1 MNVKMNWGTS
11 IVIAFA
17 LFMTFILYFVF
28 KVQSD
33 SQYDHEMVTEEYYK
47 KELNFQGQL
56 DKQQNANNLS
66 ERIAIESNQNGLQI
80 AFPKDFDFKK
90 IKGKVSLYRPSN
102 QKLDFE
108 IPISLSSSNLLIP
121 KTNLVDGRWD
131 ISIEWEYEGK
141 EYLNKKEISL

>member
-1 MNVKMNWGTS
+1 MKLNWGTS

-47 KELNFQGQL
+47 KEQNFQGQL
-56 DKQQNANNLS
+56 DKQQNANDLI
-66 ERIAIESNQNGLQI
+66 ERITIESNENGLQI
-80 AFPKDFDFKK
+80 VFPKDFDFKK

-141 EYLNKKEISL
+141 EYLNKKEINL

>member
-1 MNVKMNWGTS
+1 MKVNWGTS

-33 SQYDHEMVTEEYYK
+33 KNYDHEMVTEEYYK
-47 KELNFQGQL
+47 KEMSFQQQL
-56 DKQQNANNLS
+56 DKEQNAAGLTEKVTVS
-66 ERIAIESNQNGLQI
+66 TAPEGIIITFPESFNKAN
-80 AFPKDFDFKK
+80 

-108 IPISLSSSNLLIP
+108 VPISLSSSNLLIP

-131 ISIEWEYEGK
+131 LSIDWEYEGK
-141 EYLNKKEISL
+141 AYLNKLVVNL

>member
-1 MNVKMNWGTS
+1 MRINWGTGV
-11 IVIAFA
+11 VIAFA

-28 KVQSD
+28 KVQVD

-47 KELNFQGQL
+47 KELDFQNQI
-56 DKQQNANNLS
+56 DKQQNANNLT
-66 ERIAIESNQNGLQI
+66 ERVSIESNGNGLLI
-80 AFPKDFDFKK
+80 VFPKAFDIAK

-108 IPISLSSSNLLIP
+108 VPISLSTSNLLIP

-131 ISIEWEYEGK
+131 IAVEWEYDGK
-141 EYLNKKEISL
+141 EYLNRKGISL

>member
-1 MNVKMNWGTS
+1 MRLNWGTS
-11 IVIAFA
+11 IVIAFV

-66 ERIAIESNQNGLQI
+66 ERIVIESNEDGLQI
-80 AFPKDFDFKK
+80 VFPSDFDFKK

-141 EYLNKKEISL
+141 EYLNKKEINL

>member
-56 DKQQNANNLS
+56 DKQQNANNLI
-66 ERIAIESNQNGLQI
+66 EGIAIESNENGLQI

-141 EYLNKKEISL
+141 EYLNKKEINL

>member
-56 DKQQNANNLS
+56 DKQQNANDLS
-66 ERIAIESNQNGLQI
+66 ERIAIESNEEGLQI
-80 AFPKDFDFKK
+80 AFPKDFDFQK

-108 IPISLSSSNLLIP
+108 IPISLSTSNLLIP
-121 KTNLVDGRWD
+121 KTDLVDGRWD

-141 EYLNKKEISL
+141 EYLNKKEINL